1 MNDAMLLTLRTVH
14 ILAGLFWVGGVFI
27 VGLFI
32 LPAARALGPAGM
44 PVIQHIMLG
53 RKLAVYLPVSAV
65 LTVLAGAVLYWNDM
79 ALTGGA
85 WRTSPMGQ
93 GMTFGAAAAL
103 LAVVAG
109 MGVASPAAK
118 KLATGGATMSDA
130 ERVRLGKR
138 AALGSQASMV
148 LLFVATVA
156 MAVARY
162 LQ

>member
-14 ILAGLFWVGGVFI
+14 ILAGLFWVGGAFI

-32 LPAARALGPAGM
+32 LPAARAMGPAGM
-44 PVIQHIMLG
+44 PVMQHIMLR
-53 RKLAVYLPVSAV
+53 RKLSVYLPVSAV
-65 LTVLAGAVLYWNDM
+65 LTVLAGAALYWNDM
-79 ALTGGA
+79 ALSGGA
-85 WRTSPMGQ
+85 WRTTPMGQ

-118 KLATGGATMSDA
+118 KLAGGGATLSEA

-138 AALGSQASMV
+138 AAIGSTVSMT
-148 LLFVATVA
+148 LLLISTVA

-162 LQ
+162 L

>member
-65 LTVLAGAVLYWNDM
+65 LTVLAGAALYWKDM

-103 LAVVAG
+103 LAVVIG

-118 KLATGGATMSDA
+118 KLATGGPTLSDGDRA
-130 ERVRLGKR
+130 RLGRR
-138 AALGSQASMV
+138 AGIGS
-148 LLFVATVA
+148 TP
-156 MAVARY
+156 ARRR
-162 LQ
+162 

>member
-1 MNDAMLLTLRTVH
+1 MNDAMLLVLRTVH
-14 ILAGLFWVGGVFI
+14 ILGGLFWVGGAFV

-44 PVIQHIMLG
+44 PVIQHIMLR

-65 LTVLAGAVLYWNDM
+65 LTVLAGAALYWNDM
-79 ALTGGA
+79 RLSGGA

-93 GMTFGAAAAL
+93 GMTFGAAVAL

-109 MGVASPAAK
+109 MGIASPAAK
-118 KLATGGATMSDA
+118 KLAMGGASLSDE
-130 ERVRLGKR
+130 ERTRLGKR
-138 AALGSQASMV
+138 AAIGSQASMV
-148 LLFVATVA
+148 LLLIATVA

-162 LQ
+162 L